1 MPARERSSCR
11 HSKVEEAADEKAMSG
26 IWQFVLDGVKILPNT
41 NTIRKNKNSK
51 HLKEDNSH
59 SLTSHKLRQ
68 CQHFPPDSRLLS
80 VRYINHIYYQ
90 LLKLMQKRLQPDPR
104 RTEMREV
111 NDVVRKG
118 EFFIFEDAK
127 FKSSQITNNYLEEL
141 QSLEVAYLF
150 VDLFP
155 LVV

>member
-1 MPARERSSCR
+1 
-11 HSKVEEAADEKAMSG
+11 
-26 IWQFVLDGVKILPNT
+26 
-41 NTIRKNKNSK
+41 
-51 HLKEDNSH
+51 
-59 SLTSHKLRQ
+59 
-68 CQHFPPDSRLLS
+68 
-80 VRYINHIYYQ
+80 
-90 LLKLMQKRLQPDPR
+90 MQKRLQPDPR